1 MTGRTGA
8 FTLMARSSPASI
20 PAHEPVVPALWR
32 QYVGCYGPAFIP
44 LVISMRHGHLYA
56 LIENEFDY
64 RLIPVSRN
72 VFVCPPGM
80 YAEEQLVFLTAADE
94 KVQGVTLAN
103 MHCRGVDAGRR
114 NGSPLRFR

>member
-1 MTGRTGA
+1 
-8 FTLMARSSPASI
+8 MATVRWLLRPGLHPAGDQRA
-20 PAHEPVVPALWR
+20 P
-32 QYVGCYGPAFIP
+32 
-44 LVISMRHGHLYA
+44 GHLYA

-80 YAEEQLVFLTAADE
+80 YAEEQLVFLTSADE

-103 MHCRGVDAGRR
+103 MHLPRR
-114 NGSPLRFR
+114 